1 MHVAPAVDLSIEG
14 NDITID
20 DETDQFF
27 AWFEDQERK
36 AEQRVR
42 DQGPSHG
49 PAHADALPP
58 AMPAS
63 DLPPIFPTGPLTLN
77 MDGTEIN
84 YRKSHSGPNAA
95 YWKRA
100 DGEEIERLLTTG
112 TIKPILFSDI
122 PTNRVVTYVNP
133 ICVEKTNDD
142 GSLKFRTRLTI
153 GGDRII
159 YPYDTT
165 AVTAEMNALKILL
178 NCMISEDA
186 KWTTMD
192 LTDFYLGTD
201 LPHPEFIRIPGRLI
215 QPEVLALHKLD
226 QYSRNEAYY
235 FSVHKTHYGLPQA
248 GALSQQRLFAHLIKH
263 GYTQIPST
271 PACFRNASGS
281 IRFTL
286 VVDDFAV
293 VWHDQKDIDHLIHT
307 LSILYQIK
315 VNWLGTKYLGMTI
328 DIDRVARHVTLTMPK
343 YIDKLLQRV
352 RPDGVK
358 GASTP
363 AVYTPPNYG
372 NPGAQK
378 ASVDD
383 SNPANDEQKKLLQS
397 VIGTLLYYSRAVD
410 PSICTA
416 VHELGSV
423 QSKPTENDMAKME
436 RLLQYV
442 SRHRNNGI
450 RFYAS
455 SMILQS
461 MSDAS
466 YLCRPRARS
475 VFGCTHYLG
484 DPDIINGP
492 IACGSWMISCVVS
505 SVAEAELAGGFQAAQ
520 MAVQLRNILHDLGY
534 PQLPTLLRIDNTVAI
549 GLARGS
555 INAKRSK
562 SMDMRFFWLADRVK
576 QNHFTVEHIPG
587 IWNVADHFTKPLPK
601 GKFYQFFQY
610 LAVNTDNE
618 PQPNRLKSA
627 TVTIHKIK

>member
-1 MHVAPAVDLSIEG
+1 MHIAPQSSLPPEYQ
-14 NDITID
+14 DIAID

-27 AWFEDQERK
+27 AWFEDQERQ

-42 DQGPSHG
+42 DQGAKQVPTSTLG
-49 PAHADALPP
+49 FNVDAFPQ

-63 DLPPIFPTGPLTLN
+63 SLPRIFPMGPLNLN

-84 YRKSHSGPNAA
+84 YRKSLAGPNAE
-95 YWKRA
+95 YWRRA

-112 TIKPILFSDI
+112 TIKPILFRDI
-122 PTNRVVTYVNP
+122 PTNKVMTYVNP

-153 GGDRII
+153 GGDRIV

-186 KWTTMD
+186 KWTTID

-201 LPHPEFIRIPGRLI
+201 LPHPEFIRIPGCLI
-215 QPEVLALHKLD
+215 PPEVLALYKLER
-226 QYSRNEAYY
+226 YGRNEAYY

-248 GALSQQRLFAHLIKH
+248 GALSQQRLFAHLQKH

-307 LSILYQIK
+307 LTILYRVK
-315 VNWLGTKYLGMTI
+315 VNWLGTKYLGMPI
-328 DIDRVARHVTLTMPK
+328 DIDRTARHVTLTMPK
-343 YIDKLLQRV
+343 YVDKLLQRV

-378 ASVDD
+378 ANVDD
-383 SNPANDEQKKLLQS
+383 SAPASNEQKKSLQS
-397 VIGTLLYYSRAVD
+397 DIGTLLYYSRAVD

-423 QSKPTENDMAKME
+423 QSKPTENDMTKMG

-450 RFYAS
+450 RFYAFI
-455 SMILQS
+455 MILQS

-475 VFGCTHYLG
+475 VYGCTHYLG
-484 DPDIINGP
+484 DHKVSNGP
-492 IACGSWMISCVVS
+492 IACESWMISCVVS
-505 SVAEAELAGGFQAAQ
+505 SVAEAELASGLQAAQ
-520 MAVQLRNILHDLGY
+520 MAVQLLRIGY
-534 PQLPTLLRIDNTVAI
+534 PRIGT
-549 GLARGS
+549 R
-555 INAKRSK
+555 
-562 SMDMRFFWLADRVK
+562 
-576 QNHFTVEHIPG
+576 
-587 IWNVADHFTKPLPK
+587 
-601 GKFYQFFQY
+601 
-610 LAVNTDNE
+610 
-618 PQPNRLKSA
+618 
-627 TVTIHKIK
+627 IHQC